1 MSRGAKSPGWVPR
14 RLGTRNQVIPQ
25 GSIMGD
31 RHADV
36 SPEDWTKI
44 WSLVLRMGLPGQSC
58 IMPKDKVECRHKSF
72 MSIREEKAELKF

>member
-1 MSRGAKSPGWVPR
+1 
-14 RLGTRNQVIPQ
+14 
-25 GSIMGD
+25 MGD